1 MSLSGEEAKTH
12 LSEAETAGRR
22 SSQLYH
28 YHKASPHLMMWG
40 GIWVLG
46 YGGTALS
53 PPYSDLIWTILVLAG
68 VAGGAWIGRCSST
81 WGWGEA
87 GRNPKSWRM
96 VSLAAIAV
104 FFVMA
109 TYAIMQPTHGPQFAA
124 YPALITG
131 TVYAAIGLWI
141 GIRYVVTGILV
152 VALTLFGFYHL
163 QEYILWWLAFVGGGS
178 MILAGLWFR
187 TV

>member
-1 MSLSGEEAKTH
+1 MTLSSKEAKAH
-12 LSEAETAGRR
+12 LSEAESAGRR
-22 SSQLYH
+22 SAQLYG
-28 YHKASPHLMMWG
+28 YRKASPHLMLWG
-40 GIWVLG
+40 AIWVLG

-53 PPYSDLIWTILVLAG
+53 PHYANLIWAVLVLAG
-68 VAGGAWIGRCSST
+68 VAGGAWIGRCSAT

-87 GRNPKSWRM
+87 GRSPKSWRM

-109 TYAIMQPTHGPQFAA
+109 TYSIMWPVHGAQVAA

-131 TVYAAIGLWI
+131 TVYAAVGLWT
-141 GIRYVVTGILV
+141 GVRYVVTGILV

-163 QEYILWWLAFVGGGS
+163 QEYILWWLAVVGGGS
-178 MILAGLWFR
+178 MMLAGFWFR
-187 TV
+187 TA